1 MGFLDNIKSI
11 PITDLAQRMGFTLVR
26 RGRYFSLKE
35 HDSVIIDTRKN
46 CFWRNSVFTHGF
58 KGRCRKFH

>member
-35 HDSVIIDTRKN
+35 HDLLRALKTGTIT
-46 CFWRNSVFTHGF
+46 
-58 KGRCRKFH
+58 